1 MRLILPFPAILAC
14 LYAAAAVLAQTHVA
28 SPSTAPPNSGVADQ
42 VLPGVPW
49 ADFQTFGHPLF
60 DGFVNVGTNA
70 IALLVG
76 ICLLLV
82 GLVMGLAYF
91 SLAATSNSK
100 SALEGCGVCLV
111 LPSITCFF
119 PVKYAACLAL
129 TLLAGVFY
137 VPFWLLG
144 GARVTLDAA
153 EL

>member
-1 MRLILPFPAILAC
+1 MLRPYLALFVC
-14 LYAAAAVLAQTHVA
+14 QCAAAVLAQTPHPST
-28 SPSTAPPNSGVADQ
+28 SPSSVADQ
-42 VLPGVPW
+42 VLPGVDW
-49 ADFQTFGHPLF
+49 ANFRTFGHPLF
-60 DGFVNVGTNA
+60 DGFVNYGTNA
-70 IALLVG
+70 IALLAGVS
-76 ICLLLV
+76 LLLV

-91 SLAATSNSK
+91 FLLATASPK